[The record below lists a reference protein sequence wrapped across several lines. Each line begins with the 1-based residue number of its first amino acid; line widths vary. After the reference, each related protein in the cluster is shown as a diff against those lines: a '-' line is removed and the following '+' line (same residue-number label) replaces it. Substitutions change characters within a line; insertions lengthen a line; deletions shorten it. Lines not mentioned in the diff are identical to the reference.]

1 MKPGHTHH
9 EHSHQSGRCPY
20 GHDHAHDHSDGHDH
34 DHDQA
39 NPHSHGDHEHGNPF
53 SLPFLAISIFTVVE
67 FIGGWWTQSLALLS
81 DAWHMLFDVLALG
94 LAMWAAHLARTGHP
108 ASQKT
113 ERRVSM
119 INAVSML
126 VVTGW
131 IVVEAIDR
139 LKHPVPVAGG
149 YVSLI
154 ALVGLLVNLFVA
166 KYMHHQHEHHG
177 GDANLNHRAAFLHVL
192 GDLLGS
198 VTAVAA
204 GVVIY
209 FTGWLT
215 IDPILSIVISL
226 LLLVVT
232 LNLIRDI
239 RRGGTGHHH

>member
-1 MKPGHTHH
+1 MKPSHTHS
-9 EHSHQSGRCPY
+9 EHTQSHKGC
-20 GHDHAHDHSDGHDH
+20 AHDHTDH
-34 DHDQA
+34 AAHG
-39 NPHSHGDHEHGNPF
+39 NHSHSDHGQEVPESGNPF
-53 SLPFLAISIFTVVE
+53 WIPFLAIALFTVVE
-67 FIGGWWTQSLALLS
+67 FVGGLWTQSLALLS

-108 ASQKT
+108 ASQQT

-119 INAVSML
+119 INALSML

-149 YVSLI
+149 YVSVI
-154 ALVGLLVNLFVA
+154 ALVGLLVNVFVA
-166 KYMHHQHEHHG
+166 KHMHHQHEHHG
-177 GDANLNHRAAFLHVL
+177 GDASLNHRAAFLHVL

-239 RRGGTGHHH
+239 HRGGTGHHH

>member
-1 MKPGHTHH
+1 MKPSHTHTEHTHAHDHLHKGSHGGSHEGCAHDH
-9 EHSHQSGRCPY
+9 EHSH
-20 GHDHAHDHSDGHDH
+20 D

-39 NPHSHGDHEHGNPF
+39 HGNPF
-53 SLPFLAISIFTVVE
+53 WIPFLAIALFTVVE
-67 FIGGWWTQSLALLS
+67 FVGGIWTQSLALLS

-94 LAMWAAHLARTGHP
+94 LAMWAAHRARTGHP
-108 ASQKT
+108 ASQQT

-126 VVTGW
+126 LVTAG
-131 IVVEAIDR
+131 IVIEAIER
-139 LKHPVPVAGG
+139 LKHPVAVAGG
-149 YVSLI
+149 YVSII

-166 KYMHHQHEHHG
+166 KHMHHQHEHHG
-177 GDANLNHRAAFLHVL
+177 GDASLNHRAAFLHVL

-209 FTGWLT
+209 FTGWMT
-215 IDPILSIVISL
+215 IDPILSILISL

-239 RRGGTGHHH
+239 YRGKTGHHH

>member
-1 MKPGHTHH
+1 MKPSHTHS
-9 EHSHQSGRCPY
+9 EHTHAQQHAHKGC
-20 GHDHAHDHSDGHDH
+20 AHDHSKDH
-34 DHDQA
+34 HH
-39 NPHSHGDHEHGNPF
+39 PHGDHGHEATAEGNPF
-53 SLPFLAISIFTVVE
+53 WIPFLAISLFTVVE
-67 FIGGWWTQSLALLS
+67 FVGGIWTQSLALLS

-108 ASQKT
+108 ASQQT

-119 INAVSML
+119 INALSML

-149 YVSLI
+149 YVSVI
-154 ALVGLLVNLFVA
+154 ALVGLLVNVFVA
-166 KYMHHQHEHHG
+166 KHMHHQHEHHG

>member
-1 MKPGHTHH
+1 MKPSHTHS
-9 EHSHQSGRCPY
+9 EHTHAQQHAHKGC
-20 GHDHAHDHSDGHDH
+20 AHDHSKDH
-34 DHDQA
+34 HH
-39 NPHSHGDHEHGNPF
+39 PHGDHGHEATTEDNPF
-53 SLPFLAISIFTVVE
+53 WIPFLAISLFTVVE
-67 FIGGWWTQSLALLS
+67 FVGGIWTQSLALLS

-108 ASQKT
+108 ASQQT

-119 INAVSML
+119 INALSML

-149 YVSLI
+149 YVSVI

-166 KYMHHQHEHHG
+166 KHMHHQHEHHG

-239 RRGGTGHHH
+239 RRGETGHHH

>member
-1 MKPGHTHH
+1 MKPSHTHS
-9 EHSHQSGRCPY
+9 EHTHAHKGC
-20 GHDHAHDHSDGHDH
+20 AHDHSADHDTHDH
-34 DHDQA
+34 QAHSDHG
-39 NPHSHGDHEHGNPF
+39 NEENTHGNPF
-53 SLPFLAISIFTVVE
+53 WIPFLSISLFAVVE
-67 FIGGWWTQSLALLS
+67 FAGGIWTQSLALLS

-108 ASQKT
+108 ASQQT

-119 INAVSML
+119 INALSML

-139 LKHPVPVAGG
+139 LKHPVLVAGG
-149 YVSLI
+149 YVSVI

-166 KYMHHQHEHHG
+166 KHMHHQHEHHG

-239 RRGGTGHHH
+239 RRGGIGHHH

>member
-1 MKPGHTHH
+1 MKSTNTHIEHTHAH
-9 EHSHQSGRCPY
+9 NHSHSGSHEGCA
-20 GHDHAHDHSDGHDH
+20 HDHATHEDHGHDDHS
-34 DHDQA
+34 
-39 NPHSHGDHEHGNPF
+39 HGNPF
-53 SLPFLAISIFTVVE
+53 WIPFLAIALFTVVE
-67 FIGGWWTQSLALLS
+67 FVGGIWTQSLALLS

-94 LAMWAAHLARTGHP
+94 LAMWAAHRARTGHP

-126 VVTGW
+126 LVTAG
-131 IVVEAIDR
+131 IVIEAVER
-139 LKHPVPVAGG
+139 LKHPVSVAGG
-149 YVSLI
+149 YVSII

-166 KYMHHQHEHHG
+166 KHMHHQHEHHG
-177 GDANLNHRAAFLHVL
+177 GDASLNHRAAFLHVL

-209 FTGWLT
+209 FTGWMT
-215 IDPILSIVISL
+215 IDPILSILISL

-239 RRGGTGHHH
+239 YRGQTAHHH

>member
-1 MKPGHTHH
+1 MKPSHTHTEHTHAHDHLHEGSHGGSHEGCAHDH
-9 EHSHQSGRCPY
+9 EHSHE
-20 GHDHAHDHSDGHDH
+20 

-39 NPHSHGDHEHGNPF
+39 HGNPF
-53 SLPFLAISIFTVVE
+53 WIPFLAIALFTVVE
-67 FIGGWWTQSLALLS
+67 FVGGLWTQSLALLS

-94 LAMWAAHLARTGHP
+94 LAMWAAHRARTGHP
-108 ASQKT
+108 ASQQT

-126 VVTGW
+126 LVTAG
-131 IVVEAIDR
+131 IVIEAIER
-139 LKHPVPVAGG
+139 LKHPVAVAGG
-149 YVSLI
+149 YVSII

-166 KYMHHQHEHHG
+166 KHMHHQHEHHG
-177 GDANLNHRAAFLHVL
+177 GDASLNHRAAFLHVL

-209 FTGWLT
+209 FTGWMT
-215 IDPILSIVISL
+215 IDPILSILISL

-239 RRGGTGHHH
+239 YRGKTGHHH

>member
-1 MKPGHTHH
+1 MKPSHTHTEHAHNHSHGGSHKGCAHDH
-9 EHSHQSGRCPY
+9 EHSH
-20 GHDHAHDHSDGHDH
+20 D

-39 NPHSHGDHEHGNPF
+39 HGNPF
-53 SLPFLAISIFTVVE
+53 WIPFLAIALFTVVE
-67 FIGGWWTQSLALLS
+67 FVGGIWTQSLALLS

-94 LAMWAAHLARTGHP
+94 LAMWAAHRARTGHP
-108 ASQKT
+108 ASQQT

-126 VVTGW
+126 LVTAG
-131 IVVEAIDR
+131 IVIEAIER
-139 LKHPVPVAGG
+139 LKHPVAVAGG
-149 YVSLI
+149 YVSII

-166 KYMHHQHEHHG
+166 KHMHHQHEHHG
-177 GDANLNHRAAFLHVL
+177 GDASLNHRAAFLHVL

-204 GVVIY
+204 GVVIF
-209 FTGWLT
+209 FTGWMT
-215 IDPILSIVISL
+215 IDPILSILISL

-239 RRGGTGHHH
+239 YRGKTGHHH

>member
-1 MKPGHTHH
+1 MKPSHTHTEHTHAHDHLHEGSHEGCAHDH
-9 EHSHQSGRCPY
+9 EHSH
-20 GHDHAHDHSDGHDH
+20 D

-39 NPHSHGDHEHGNPF
+39 HGNPF
-53 SLPFLAISIFTVVE
+53 WIPFLAIALFTVVE
-67 FIGGWWTQSLALLS
+67 FVGGIWTQSLALLS

-94 LAMWAAHLARTGHP
+94 LAMWAAHRARTGHP
-108 ASQKT
+108 ASQQT

-126 VVTGW
+126 LVTAG
-131 IVVEAIDR
+131 IVIEAIER
-139 LKHPVPVAGG
+139 LKHPVSVAGG
-149 YVSLI
+149 YVSII

-166 KYMHHQHEHHG
+166 KHMHHQHEHHG
-177 GDANLNHRAAFLHVL
+177 GDASLNHRAAFLHVL

-209 FTGWLT
+209 FTGWMT
-215 IDPILSIVISL
+215 IDPILSILISL

-239 RRGGTGHHH
+239 YRGKTGHHH

>member
-1 MKPGHTHH
+1 MKPSHTHS
-9 EHSHQSGRCPY
+9 EHT
-20 GHDHAHDHSDGHDH
+20 HAHDHSHAGCTHDH
-34 DHDQA
+34 ATDHTAHSQQA
-39 NPHSHGDHEHGNPF
+39 NHGHQHDDHAQDNPF
-53 SLPFLAISIFTVVE
+53 WIPFLAIALFTVVE
-67 FIGGWWTQSLALLS
+67 FVGGIWTQSLALLS

-94 LAMWAAHLARTGHP
+94 LAMWAAHRVRTGHP
-108 ASQKT
+108 ASQQT

-119 INAVSML
+119 VNAASML
-126 VVTGW
+126 LVTAD
-131 IVVEAIDR
+131 IVIEAIER
-139 LKHPVPVAGG
+139 LKHPVTVAGG
-149 YVSLI
+149 YVSVI

-166 KYMHHQHEHHG
+166 KHMHHQHAHHG

-209 FTGWLT
+209 FTGWMT
-215 IDPILSIVISL
+215 IDPILSILISL

-239 RRGGTGHHH
+239 YRGKAGHHH

>member
-1 MKPGHTHH
+1 MKPSHRHS
-9 EHSHQSGRCPY
+9 EHSAA
-20 GHDHAHDHSDGHDH
+20 HDCCGQPHGAHEPHAHK
-34 DHDQA
+34 A
-39 NPHSHGDHEHGNPF
+39 HSHLHETHKNPF
-53 SLPFLAISIFTVVE
+53 WIPFLAISLFTVVE
-67 FIGGWWTQSLALLS
+67 FVGGIWTQSLALLS

-108 ASQKT
+108 ASQQT

-119 INAVSML
+119 VNAVSML
-126 VVTGW
+126 LVTGG

-149 YVSLI
+149 YVSVI

-166 KYMHHQHEHHG
+166 KHMHHQHEHHG

-198 VTAVAA
+198 VTAVVA

-209 FTGWLT
+209 FTGWMT
-215 IDPILSIVISL
+215 IDPILSILISL

-239 RRGGTGHHH
+239 RRGEITHHH

>member
-1 MKPGHTHH
+1 MKPSHTHTEHTHAHDHLHEGSHEGCAHDH
-9 EHSHQSGRCPY
+9 EHSHE
-20 GHDHAHDHSDGHDH
+20 

-39 NPHSHGDHEHGNPF
+39 HGNPF
-53 SLPFLAISIFTVVE
+53 WIPFLAIALFTVVE
-67 FIGGWWTQSLALLS
+67 FVGGLWTQSLALLS

-94 LAMWAAHLARTGHP
+94 LAMWAAHRARTGHP
-108 ASQKT
+108 ASQQT

-126 VVTGW
+126 LVTAG
-131 IVVEAIDR
+131 IVIEAIER
-139 LKHPVPVAGG
+139 LKHPVSVAGG
-149 YVSLI
+149 YVSII

-166 KYMHHQHEHHG
+166 KHMHHQHEHHG
-177 GDANLNHRAAFLHVL
+177 GDASLNHRAAFLHVL

-209 FTGWLT
+209 FTGWMT
-215 IDPILSIVISL
+215 IDPILSILISL

-232 LNLIRDI
+232 LNLIRDVY
-239 RRGGTGHHH
+239 RGKTGHHH

>member
-1 MKPGHTHH
+1 MKPSHTHTEHTHAHDHLHKGSHEGCAHDH
-9 EHSHQSGRCPY
+9 EHSH
-20 GHDHAHDHSDGHDH
+20 D

-39 NPHSHGDHEHGNPF
+39 HGNPF
-53 SLPFLAISIFTVVE
+53 WIPFLAIALFTVVE
-67 FIGGWWTQSLALLS
+67 FVGGIWTQSLALLS

-94 LAMWAAHLARTGHP
+94 LAMWAAHRARTGHP
-108 ASQKT
+108 ASQQT

-126 VVTGW
+126 LVTAG
-131 IVVEAIDR
+131 IVIEAIER
-139 LKHPVPVAGG
+139 LKHPVAVAGG
-149 YVSLI
+149 YVSII

-166 KYMHHQHEHHG
+166 KHMHHQHEHHG
-177 GDANLNHRAAFLHVL
+177 GDASLNHRAAFLHVL

-209 FTGWLT
+209 FTGWMT
-215 IDPILSIVISL
+215 IDPILSILISL

-239 RRGGTGHHH
+239 YRGKTGHHH

>member
-1 MKPGHTHH
+1 MKSTNTHIEHTHAH
-9 EHSHQSGRCPY
+9 NHSHSGSHEGCA
-20 GHDHAHDHSDGHDH
+20 HDHATHEDHGHDDHS
-34 DHDQA
+34 
-39 NPHSHGDHEHGNPF
+39 HGNPF
-53 SLPFLAISIFTVVE
+53 WIPFLAIVLFTVVE
-67 FIGGWWTQSLALLS
+67 FVGGIWTQSLALLS

-94 LAMWAAHLARTGHP
+94 LAMWAAHRARTGHP
-108 ASQKT
+108 ASQQT

-126 VVTGW
+126 LVTAG
-131 IVVEAIDR
+131 IVIEAVER
-139 LKHPVPVAGG
+139 LKHPVSVAGG
-149 YVSLI
+149 YVSII

-166 KYMHHQHEHHG
+166 KHMHHQHEHHG
-177 GDANLNHRAAFLHVL
+177 GDASLNHRAAFLHVL

-209 FTGWLT
+209 FTGWMT
-215 IDPILSIVISL
+215 IDPILSILISL

-239 RRGGTGHHH
+239 YRGQTAHHH